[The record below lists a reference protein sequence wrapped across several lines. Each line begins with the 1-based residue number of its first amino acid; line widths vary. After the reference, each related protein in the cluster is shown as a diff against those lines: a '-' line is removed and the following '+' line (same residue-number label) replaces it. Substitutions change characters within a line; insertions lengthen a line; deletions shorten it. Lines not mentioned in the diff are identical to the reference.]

1 MKDKKLKEKKPN
13 KFRLPGQFYTITF
26 RIVSYMF
33 ILMIITLTI
42 ALGLFALMYYG
53 GVFDGESS
61 DGAMPV
67 SPLLLAI
74 LLVLVSAIIGCAL
87 SVAFYS
93 LSFKELNNFRSAMH
107 KVAKGDFTVTL
118 PDSEE
123 SYMHE
128 LNGAFNA
135 MVRSL
140 RSIETLKTDFIS
152 DFSHEFKTPISS
164 ICGFAKL
171 LKNQNLSEEE
181 KREYV
186 DIIIAESERLS
197 RLSKNALSI
206 SKLENSDGAIEKKT
220 YRLDEQLRKCVLLFQ
235 TEADGKQIDLSLSG
249 EDVTFYGNEELLQ
262 QLWINLIGNAVKFTP
277 EHGSIA
283 IDISSGENVVR
294 VSVSDTGC
302 GMDEITKKRIFDKFW
317 QADSS
322 RTTVGNGLGL
332 AIAKKIVDLSGGN
345 IEVASEIGKGSTFT
359 VVLPKIVL
367 DEKEAEKKNKG
378 RESSKTVKE

>member
-1 MKDKKLKEKKPN
+1 MKDKKEKTKKPTR
-13 KFRLPGQFYTITF
+13 FRLPGQFYTITF

-53 GVFDGESS
+53 GVFNGEDGE
-61 DGAMPV
+61 AMPV

-74 LLVLVSAIIGCAL
+74 LLVLVSAIIGCVL

-93 LSFKELNNFRSAMH
+93 LSFKELNNFRAAMH

-123 SYMHE
+123 SYMQE

-152 DFSHEFKTPISS
+152 DFSHEFKTPIAS

-181 KREYV
+181 KREYA

-206 SKLENSDGAIEKKT
+206 SKLENSDGAIEKKP
-220 YRLDEQLRKCVLLFQ
+220 YRLDEQLRKCILMFQ
-235 TEADGKQIDLSLSG
+235 TEADGKQIELSLSG

-277 EHGSIA
+277 ERGSIS
-283 IDISSGENVVR
+283 IDIADEENDVR

-302 GMDEITKKRIFDKFW
+302 GMDEATKKRIFDKFW

-322 RTTVGNGLGL
+322 HTTAGNGLGL
-332 AIAKKIVDLSGGN
+332 AIAKKIVELSDGT
-345 IEVASEIGKGSTFT
+345 IEVESEPDKGSTFIVT
-359 VVLPKIVL
+359 LPKIVL
-367 DEKEAEKKNKG
+367 DEKEKDKEREKK
-378 RESSKTVKE
+378 SKER

>member
-1 MKDKKLKEKKPN
+1 
-13 KFRLPGQFYTITF
+13 
-26 RIVSYMF
+26 
-33 ILMIITLTI
+33 
-42 ALGLFALMYYG
+42 
-53 GVFDGESS
+53 
-61 DGAMPV
+61 
-67 SPLLLAI
+67 
-74 LLVLVSAIIGCAL
+74 
-87 SVAFYS
+87 
-93 LSFKELNNFRSAMH
+93 MH

-220 YRLDEQLRKCVLLFQ
+220 YRLDEQLRKCVLIFQ